1 MKQISSTIM
10 SRRDL
15 LKYGAKLAAVM
26 GLGSA
31 AVPRIAEALSTL
43 ASGATPVLWLQAQ
56 SCSGCSVTLLNSQ
69 EPGPAQVLMDSIS
82 LRFHS
87 NLSAASGGVCMD
99 VINRTIEQ
107 GGYLLV
113 VEGSIPAGMPE
124 ACVMGAEPVGQQV
137 VRAAKKA
144 KAVVAQG
151 TCAVFGGIPCAE
163 GNPTGSLPASI
174 WLKQQNISTPVISLP
189 GCPPH
194 PDWLVGT
201 LAHVLRFGVPPLDG
215 EGRPKMFYSRLI
227 HDQCPRFAD
236 YEREVF
242 AAKFSDSGCL
252 FKLGCMGPNT
262 HADCTQRMWNG
273 GANSCIRAGAPCVGC
288 TSREFAAKTGF
299 AFYRKGEPERRVP
312 AAASQAKR

>member
-1 MKQISSTIM
+1 MRQTVESRI

-15 LKYGAKLAAVM
+15 LKYGANLAAVM
-26 GLGSA
+26 GLGSSA
-31 AVPRIAEALSTL
+31 IPRIAQALTEL
-43 ASGATPVLWLQAQ
+43 AAGSMPVLWLQAQ

-69 EPGPAQVLMDSIS
+69 EPGPAQILMDSIS

-87 NLSAASGGVCMD
+87 NLSGASGQVCMN

-113 VEGSIPAGMPE
+113 VEGSIPGGMPE
-124 ACVMGAEPVGQQV
+124 ACLMGNEPVGQLV
-137 VRAAKKA
+137 TRAAQKA
-144 KAVVAQG
+144 RAVVLQG
-151 TCAVFGGIPCAE
+151 TCAVYGGIPAAE
-163 GNPTGSLPASI
+163 GNPTGALAGGV
-174 WLKQQNISTPVISLP
+174 WLKKQGVATPRIALP

-201 LAHVLRFGVPPLDG
+201 LVHVLRFGIPPLDADA
-215 EGRPKMFYSRLI
+215 RPKMFYSRLI

-242 AAKFSDSGCL
+242 AAKFSDSGCM

-262 HADCTQRMWNG
+262 YADCTQRLWNG

-288 TSREFAAKTGF
+288 TSREFAARPAF
-299 AFYRKGEPERRVP
+299 PFYRKGETERRVP
-312 AAASQAKR
+312 AATSRPTA